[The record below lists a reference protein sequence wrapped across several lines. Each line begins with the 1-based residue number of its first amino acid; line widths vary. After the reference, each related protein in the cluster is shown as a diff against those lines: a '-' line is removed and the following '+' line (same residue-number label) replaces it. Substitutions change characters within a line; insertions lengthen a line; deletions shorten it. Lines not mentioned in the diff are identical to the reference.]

1 MLEQDIRVGTAGGRD
16 FRPTVVGVTH
26 YAIDIHGCRYRNWEP
41 SLSASSAPVNEF
53 SVRPIL
59 IPLEALIPQKVD
71 NLLIGGKGIAVS
83 HIVNAATRVHYGEWT
98 IGSAAG
104 LTVAWLRS
112 QAPGLIP
119 AQIVPQGKIA
129 DLQRYL
135 ISHGQRLQW

>member
-1 MLEQDIRVGTAGGRD
+1 
-16 FRPTVVGVTH
+16 
-26 YAIDIHGCRYRNWEP
+26 
-41 SLSASSAPVNEF
+41 
-53 SVRPIL
+53 
-59 IPLEALIPQKVD
+59 
-71 NLLIGGKGIAVS
+71 
-83 HIVNAATRVHYGEWT
+83 VHYGEWT

>member
-1 MLEQDIRVGTAGGRD
+1 
-16 FRPTVVGVTH
+16 
-26 YAIDIHGCRYRNWEP
+26 
-41 SLSASSAPVNEF
+41 
-53 SVRPIL
+53 
-59 IPLEALIPQKVD
+59 LEALIPQKVD